1 MTPADQEEAPQR
13 RVLVCTDE
21 SELGE
26 LARQWAGQCAR
37 ELGVALVT
45 LQGSSAATLT
55 PADPADLLVLGL
67 ADSQGRVPHAAVD
80 LVAAAPCL
88 TILMRANGGHPQG
101 PVTAAVSGDPSD
113 EAILAAAVDLAA
125 ICHAEVRLLHTHPL
139 PLRRSDSP
147 EERWAG
153 RTVLE
158 SALRQIL
165 RLIPDYTPSTEL
177 VRLQAQE
184 AVGHHSGD
192 GLLVVGARRTPHPG
206 LGTVTRTALHHA
218 RSPVAVA
225 HTAHPTSERT
235 RPQEADEPNLSR
247 SC

>member
-1 MTPADQEEAPQR
+1 MAPADQGDAPQR
-13 RVLVCTDE
+13 RILMCTDE

-26 LARQWAGQCAR
+26 LARQWAGRCAR

-45 LQGSSAATLT
+45 LHGNPATPAATLI
-55 PADPADLLVLGL
+55 PAHPADLLVLGL
-67 ADSQGRVPHAAVD
+67 ADSQGWVPHTAVD

-88 TILMRANGGHPQG
+88 TVLMRPNGGYPQK

-113 EAILAAAVDLAA
+113 EAVLAAAVDLAA
-125 ICHAEVRLLHTHPL
+125 ICHTEVRLLHTHPL
-139 PLRRSDSP
+139 PLRHSDSP

-153 RTVLE
+153 QAVLE
-158 SALRQIL
+158 SVLRQLL
-165 RLIPDYTPSTEL
+165 RLTPDYTPSTEL

-184 AVGHHSGD
+184 AVGHHCGD

-225 HTAHPTSERT
+225 RTHLASERKRT
-235 RPQEADEPNLSR
+235 QESRVSSLS
-247 SC
+247 